1 MNIFSPLGV
10 WRAAL
15 GVFSIAVTTSCQDP
29 PSAPVA
35 TRAPS
40 VRRVEIP
47 DFSLDFEIP
56 IGWIATPLPSGW
68 LFAGPQGEASFFTTI
83 IVQPRPTRASL
94 HHAFEAMITPVAE
107 RAGFAVHRR
116 ALSVVAGSIALDYAL
131 SFELHDATRY
141 RIGMFVPTPDGIVDV
156 ALAANRDLLV
166 QALPIY
172 DRVVSS
178 LMVTERSLRDL
189 SAGEE

>member
-1 MNIFSPLGV
+1 
-10 WRAAL
+10 
-15 GVFSIAVTTSCQDP
+15 
-29 PSAPVA
+29 
-35 TRAPS
+35 
-40 VRRVEIP
+40 
-47 DFSLDFEIP
+47 
-56 IGWIATPLPSGW
+56 
-68 LFAGPQGEASFFTTI
+68 
-83 IVQPRPTRASL
+83 
-94 HHAFEAMITPVAE
+94 MITPVAE

-141 RIGMFVPTPDGIVDV
+141 RVGMFVPTPDGIVDV

-172 DRVVSS
+172 DRLVSS

-189 SAGEE
+189 SAGKE